1 MDRRRPFSRPRER
14 DPQELAEERSER
26 RSRALEEPLDLRLR
40 EREPFPVVEVRNP
53 LHGTT
58 YLVLRPTFP
67 DREPALCTCPDFA
80 RRGLGTCKHIEAA
93 DRWLTNHPS
102 ATPSS
107 PSGAGPVPASV
118 WSEIDARLARRPPA
132 GVPWSRRLREPGAAL
147 IETARGAKGV

>member
-1 MDRRRPFSRPRER
+1 MDRRRSFSRPRKR
-14 DPQELAEERSER
+14 NPQELAEELSER

-40 EREPFPVVEVRNP
+40 QREPFPVVEVRNP

-58 YLVLRPTFP
+58 YLVLRPAFP

-102 ATPSS
+102 ATPSF
-107 PSGAGPVPASV
+107 PAEAGPPAATV
-118 WSEIDARLARRPPA
+118 WREIDRRLARESRS

-147 IETARGAKGV
+147 IETPQSPKGR